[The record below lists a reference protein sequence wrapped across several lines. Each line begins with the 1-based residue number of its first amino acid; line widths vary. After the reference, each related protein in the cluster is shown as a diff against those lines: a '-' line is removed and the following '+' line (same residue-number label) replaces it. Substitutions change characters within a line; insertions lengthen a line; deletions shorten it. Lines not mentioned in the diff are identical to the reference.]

1 MANASFG
8 EVTLAT
14 SSGSTGTYS
23 LYEPPSKTI
32 IGGDVCHLC
41 GARVVYQM
49 TEREYRRRKPDKV
62 HTSREYECGTVVETA
77 KGETKVAI
85 VGKNCLPR

>member
-1 MANASFG
+1 MTHPG
-8 EVTLAT
+8 YEEVSLTT
-14 SSGSTGTYS
+14 TNKPSTYS
-23 LYEPPSKTI
+23 LIGTASP

-49 TEREYRRRKPDKV
+49 TEREYYKRKPDKW
-62 HTSREYECGTVVETA
+62 HTSREYKCGTVVETA
-77 KGETKVAI
+77 DGKTKVAI